1 MDQHFFKILLWNLW
15 CDVGWMFY
23 WNDISA
29 KTEIGTIRINKAY
42 RKHYTQ
48 KTLLYVEVNSEL
60 IQTSKMKIF
69 ALM

>member
-1 MDQHFFKILLWNLW
+1 
-15 CDVGWMFY
+15 MFY

-29 KTEIGTIRINKAY
+29 KTDIGTIRINKAY

-69 ALM
+69 ALMQLKDSIKWTKGFNKNI